1 MGDCS
6 HRNLLLVLLRKIE
19 PPLCAESR
27 RTPSLVDELLNE
39 IYVRFGGSECSRGS
53 FSGVTTDDHDTS
65 PSHSVT
71 GGGAGGGVGRS
82 HHIRS
87 GGSQESDEF
96 TEYSTTS
103 ERPAPRYR
111 PSSGQLSQLDT
122 LFDEKSR
129 QKARERRLR
138 EKGVRNS
145 YVKLQSLSKCSV
157 PILNSI

>member
-1 MGDCS
+1 MGDSS
-6 HRNLLLVLLRKIE
+6 HRILLLLVLLRKIE

-65 PSHSVT
+65 PSHSVAG
-71 GGGAGGGVGRS
+71 GGGAGGGVGGS

-138 EKGVRNS
+138 EKGMRNS
-145 YVKLQSLSKCSV
+145 YDCKICQKKREL
-157 PILNSI
+157 

>member
-1 MGDCS
+1 MGDS
-6 HRNLLLVLLRKIE
+6 PHRILLLVLLRIIE
-19 PPLCAESR
+19 PLLCAESR

-65 PSHSVT
+65 PSHSVAG
-71 GGGAGGGVGRS
+71 GGGAGGGVGGSR
-82 HHIRS
+82 HIRS

-138 EKGVRNS
+138 EKGMRNS
-145 YVKLQSLSKCSV
+145 YV
-157 PILNSI
+157 